1 MPGARWTDD
10 DILTALRMKEER
22 DASHHE
28 IAETLGRTI
37 AAVEKML
44 RKVEHDLKDSEKNDD

>member
-10 DILTALRMKEER
+10 DILTALRMREDR
-22 DASHHE
+22 NASHHE
-28 IAETLGRTI
+28 IAEKLGRSI

-44 RKVEHDLKDSEKNDD
+44 RAVERDLKDSEEHQ